1 MNYQRL
7 IEAAFPLKQ
16 VTLDSVYEKN
26 VRHGHISTLHIW
38 PARRPLAASRAAS
51 RAALLPDPGRRDG
64 RRKLLARMAGQVVEA
79 PSADG
84 ERMKEETRGGIFHW
98 GREDGG
104 ELARFRAEIREAFGG
119 RAPRMLDPFAG
130 GGAIPLEAMRL
141 GCEAVAA
148 DINPV
153 AGFIL
158 RCTLHYPRLLA
169 GRGERGRRAVRR
181 MRSSSRCGARGAGG
195 SLRPFRCR
203 RYATD
208 RPRPPKLLE
217 TDEDGQVSVA
227 SFNAEFDSFHP
238 ENEANPRWVAKPVSD
253 PHRPGP
259 PVGKHDAVRRSEQ
272 ARAALPAS
280 TGIAQ
285 WRNTTPR
292 GSGAGG

>member
-1 MNYQRL
+1 M
-7 IEAAFPLKQ
+7 
-16 VTLDSVYEKN
+16 
-26 VRHGHISTLHIW
+26 
-38 PARRPLAASRAAS
+38 
-51 RAALLPDPGRRDG
+51 
-64 RRKLLARMAGQVVEA
+64 EA

-141 GCEAVAA
+141 GCEAMAP

-153 AGFIL
+153 VWFIL
-158 RCTLHYPRLLA
+158 RCTLHYPRLLV
-169 GRGERGRRAVRR
+169 GRGERGRARCPTYAEFEPGRR
-181 MRSSSRCGARGAGG
+181 KGGAGG

-208 RPRPPKLLE
+208 RPQPPKLLE

-238 ENEANPRWVAKPVSD
+238 ENEANPRWVAKPVNN
-253 PHRPGP
+253 PHRPSPHGGETRLSAGAAPVGNGGDGRRPAAGP
-259 PVGKHDAVRRSEQ
+259 P
-272 ARAALPAS
+272 P
-280 TGIAQ
+280 
-285 WRNTTPR
+285 
-292 GSGAGG
+292 SGADPRASR